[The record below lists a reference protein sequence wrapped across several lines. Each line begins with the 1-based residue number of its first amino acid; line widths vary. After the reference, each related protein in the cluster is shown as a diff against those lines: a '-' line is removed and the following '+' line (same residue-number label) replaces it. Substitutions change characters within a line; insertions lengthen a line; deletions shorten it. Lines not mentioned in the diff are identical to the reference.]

1 MTLTLAERL
10 HCIRLMSAYLAR
22 RHFGHEEIF
31 TAGRCTS
38 YAAHH
43 RNLANMREGV
53 GDGALEE
60 WLGGSVHRLVRCEV
74 VVEGLESSEE
84 ACFFFGPSE
93 RGRVVPA
100 LASLH
105 RAQRPVKQV
114 AHMRKDFDRLASAT
128 IKSGEAVGRAIQ
140 GAGGAVSK
148 SGDGVSKEFALLVHT
163 GKYTAVQMRQRP
175 S

>member
-1 MTLTLAERL
+1 
-10 HCIRLMSAYLAR
+10 MSAHLTGSN
-22 RHFGHEEIF
+22 FGHEEIL
-31 TAGRCTS
+31 TVGRCTS

-43 RNLANMREGV
+43 RNLPNMRKGV
-53 GDGALEE
+53 GDRALEE
-60 WLGGSVHRLVRCEV
+60 WLGGGVHRLIGCEV

-100 LASLH
+100 FASLH

-114 AHMRKDFDRLASAT
+114 AHMRKDFDRLASAA
-128 IKSGEAVGRAIQ
+128 IKRGEAVGRAIQ
-140 GAGGAVSK
+140 GAGSAVSK
-148 SGDGVSKEFALLVHT
+148 SGDSVSKEFALLVHT